1 MKKYFLMVI
10 FGISILSLQAQHPS
24 IMLTKNKIEEVRV
37 GLGKYPLLNASF
49 QKVKADADKAL
60 SAPILIPTPADGG
73 GGVTHEQHKKNYQNA
88 VDCGTVYQLT
98 KDIRY
103 ANYVK
108 DMLLAY
114 AKVYKTWPRHPKRK
128 QDPGGRIFWQNLNDN
143 VWGVYMIQG
152 YDLVYDAIPKE
163 ERNKIEN
170 DLFAEM
176 VKELSEVNSE
186 IFNLIHN
193 HATWSVAAVGMA
205 GYVCGR
211 KDWVDIALHGTNKDN
226 KTGFLAQLNK
236 LFSPDGY
243 YMEGPYYQRYAI
255 LPFMVFARAIQQY
268 QPELKIYNYRNN
280 VLQKAVTTNLQCTYT
295 NKAFFPLN
303 DALKDKTYESEE
315 LAYAVDLAYGD
326 FSSGNELLDI
336 AQKQNRVVV
345 SDAGLQVAK
354 AIAEKKVIP
363 FVYTPMWMSDGSDGK
378 EGGIGVLRSGPNS
391 SQTCVVLKASSQGM
405 GHGHFDRLNNLLYDN
420 GVEVLNDYGSV
431 RFLNVET
438 KSGGGYTKENDTWAK
453 STVAHNTLVVDK
465 KSQYGAKLDL
475 ASKFSP
481 TLIYFDANKNFQ
493 VVSASEEHAYSGV
506 NMIRTNVLFK
516 PEDAADPVLLDI
528 FKIISTQKHQYDLPF
543 WYTGHLTNINFNYT
557 SNLTQQIP
565 MGDKDGYQHIWLT
578 AEGKTGTKNG
588 AITFLNNSK
597 FYTTTFLTNEATKV
611 SFVTTG
617 ANDPNFN
624 LRNEKAFMITQP
636 AADKHTFI
644 NITEPHGKTNPIAE
658 FTIGFMPVTKDIQLL
673 KDTDDTTVFTF
684 DYNKHIYTVQ
694 VSYASKNNF
703 ITIK

>member
-280 VLQKAVTTNLQCTYT
+280 ISLML
-295 NKAFFPLN
+295 
-303 DALKDKTYESEE
+303 
-315 LAYAVDLAYGD
+315 
-326 FSSGNELLDI
+326 
-336 AQKQNRVVV
+336 
-345 SDAGLQVAK
+345 
-354 AIAEKKVIP
+354 
-363 FVYTPMWMSDGSDGK
+363 
-378 EGGIGVLRSGPNS
+378 
-391 SQTCVVLKASSQGM
+391 
-405 GHGHFDRLNNLLYDN
+405 
-420 GVEVLNDYGSV
+420 
-431 RFLNVET
+431 
-438 KSGGGYTKENDTWAK
+438 
-453 STVAHNTLVVDK
+453 
-465 KSQYGAKLDL
+465 
-475 ASKFSP
+475 FSP
-481 TLIYFDANKNFQ
+481 A
-493 VVSASEEHAYSGV
+493 AS
-506 NMIRTNVLFK
+506 F
-516 PEDAADPVLLDI
+516 
-528 FKIISTQKHQYDLPF
+528 IS
-543 WYTGHLTNINFNYT
+543 
-557 SNLTQQIP
+557 
-565 MGDKDGYQHIWLT
+565 
-578 AEGKTGTKNG
+578 
-588 AITFLNNSK
+588 
-597 FYTTTFLTNEATKV
+597 
-611 SFVTTG
+611 
-617 ANDPNFN
+617 
-624 LRNEKAFMITQP
+624 
-636 AADKHTFI
+636 
-644 NITEPHGKTNPIAE
+644 
-658 FTIGFMPVTKDIQLL
+658 
-673 KDTDDTTVFTF
+673 
-684 DYNKHIYTVQ
+684 
-694 VSYASKNNF
+694 
-703 ITIK
+703 